1 MKNTTIETISSD
13 DLAQV
18 SGGEGAGWLGMIQSA
33 LGNKNPKGLGE
44 MMGGGGGGLDG
55 KGGGIASTVGNWARG
70 LLGGGNTGGVVE
82 GK

>member
-1 MKNTTIETISSD
+1 MKNTTIETIQTE

-18 SGGEGAGWLGMIQSA
+18 FGGEGAGWLGMIQSA

-44 MMGGGGGGLDG
+44 TMAGGGGGLDG
-55 KGGGIASTVGNWARG
+55 KGGGLAQTVGGWARG
-70 LLGGGNTGGVVE
+70 LLGGGDTGGTVE